1 MTRNLLQCLT
11 VGPRGQNL
19 TSLAKV
25 VTEVVTSLMA
35 TLSVLTLQLP
45 MVAMGW
51 SGRQGQW

>member
-1 MTRNLLQCLT
+1 MMRAMM
-11 VGPRGQNL
+11 
-19 TSLAKV
+19 AKV
-25 VTEVVTSLMA
+25 VTVAATTLVA